1 MRRPG
6 VVLKI
11 EGMYAQIKM
20 EKGTSCGERGCPW
33 NASWVDESNGDF
45 YVLKARNEVGASVGD
60 VVLVEIRDSIVLAVA
75 FLLYLFPIGGALLA
89 YFGLRSLWSSSVVLT
104 LGVLGTLLV
113 CGIFIRWVDRSFF
126 PDYRI
131 VEFLDSENCGLC
143 PLRER
148 ET

>member
-11 EGMYAQIKM
+11 EGMYAQVKM

-104 LGVLGTLLV
+104 
-113 CGIFIRWVDRSFF
+113 
-126 PDYRI
+126 
-131 VEFLDSENCGLC
+131 
-143 PLRER
+143 
-148 ET
+148 